1 MLLEG
6 ILLSLIA
13 GLAITAGAGLASVNL
28 FRSVWL
34 REELRHGIIA
44 FGGGA
49 LISAVAF
56 VLIPDG
62 AKYQTHISTIM
73 TFLSG
78 GIVFMLIDR
87 MLANAKGK
95 FAQFMAMML
104 DFVPEAIVLGAVI
117 AEDYTKAIFISIVIA
132 AQNLP
137 EGYAAFTEMQKNQDK
152 RKLLIKFL
160 LVGLSGPIYILLGA
174 KIFVNYTEILSMMM
188 TFCAGGILYL
198 VFEDIAPN
206 AVMKKHWLPPFGA
219 VAGFAIGL
227 MGYLYT

>member
-6 ILLSLIA
+6 IILSLIA
-13 GLAITAGAGLASVNL
+13 GLAITAGAGFASINL
-28 FRSVWL
+28 FRSVWI
-34 REELRHGIIA
+34 REEFRHGIIA

-62 AKYQTHISTIM
+62 AEHQANVSTIL

-78 GIVFMLIDR
+78 GIAFMIIDR
-87 MLANAKGK
+87 ILANAKSNL
-95 FAQFMAMML
+95 AQFMAMML
-104 DFVPEAIVLGAVI
+104 DFIPEAIVLGAVI
-117 AEDYTKAIFISIVIA
+117 AEDYTKAVFIAIVIA

-137 EGYAAFTEMQKNQDK
+137 EGYAAFTEMQNKHNK
-152 RKLLIKFL
+152 KKLLGMFL
-160 LVGLSGPIYILLGA
+160 LVGISGPVYILLGSEVFA
-174 KIFVNYTEILSMMM
+174 HYPNILGMMM

-198 VFEDIAPN
+198 VFEDIAPH

-219 VAGFAIGL
+219 VAGFTVGL
-227 MGYLYT
+227 IGYLYI